1 MILKINKQNRV
12 VFACRDN
19 TKSKLIADGEYVFE
33 VEAIPEFDESKFL
46 FYNPESQ
53 EFYTEDKPTP
63 SADVLKRK
71 KIEEAKTK
79 KEKALKWLADNDW
92 KVNKRTL
99 GEWAET
105 DDRWIEYLADRKKA
119 RSDYDEAVSVLN
131 G

>member
-1 MILKINKQNRV
+1 MIFKINKQNRV

-19 TKSKLIADGEYVFE
+19 KKAKLIADGESVFE
-33 VEAIPEFDESKFL
+33 VETIPEFDESKFL

-53 EFYTEDKPTP
+53 EFYTEYKPTP

-105 DDRWIEYLADRKKA
+105 DDRWIEYLADREKA